1 MLQPVKY
8 RFIQR
13 FNLPAHKAY
22 EWCTDFTPKDPALMR
37 EDATR
42 EVKPIT
48 ENTFILTDKFQIGG
62 ETTIKQKLV
71 CLYPNRLM
79 WTSTH
84 LKGAAKHSQ
93 FIYEIK
99 SVTKT
104 TSNLKFTALH
114 LAHDLKG
121 GPFKITTE
129 RLAEE
134 LRKAVEK
141 ETKETRVNGKSAAIT
156 ISIGVSSYEEI
167 GMIRLEEVVN
177 EADEA
182 LYKAKELGRNKVMG
196 PDLSVKN

>member
-1 MLQPVKY
+1 MIQPIQY
-8 RFIQR
+8 QFSQR

-22 EWCTDFTPKDPALMR
+22 EWCTNFTPKDPALMR
-37 EDATR
+37 EKATR

-48 ENTFILTDKFQIGG
+48 ENTFILTDKFQVLG

-84 LKGAAKHSQ
+84 LTGPAKHSQ

-104 TSNLKFTALH
+104 TSRLKFTALH

-121 GPFKITTE
+121 GSFKINTE

-134 LRKAVEK
+134 LRKADSDVWKNLAREMEK
-141 ETKETRVNGKSAAIT
+141 EKH
-156 ISIGVSSYEEI
+156 
-167 GMIRLEEVVN
+167 
-177 EADEA
+177 
-182 LYKAKELGRNKVMG
+182 LYN
-196 PDLSVKN
+196 ST